1 MLRNYLLITLR
12 NLRRQKL
19 YAAVNAAGLA
29 IGMAGFALIMLF
41 VRHELDYDRFHDGA
55 ERIFRVVVE
64 MRSEGFDGKA
74 PIAPAALAAALREQ
88 VPEVEAVSRV
98 WQPLFVGGVK
108 PVVRVGND
116 VYFDDQFF
124 WADPELFDVL
134 SFEFVHGDPRTALA
148 DPKAIVLSEST
159 AQRYFGDLDPIG
171 RPLNEGENVVRAVV
185 RDFPTNSHL
194 RFDLL
199 AAASGT
205 GVDQYPLQKRWYDH
219 SYPTYLRVKEGADAE
234 RIVEQMNAIVQG
246 QMGEL
251 YRQMNHDVSYGLQP
265 IVDVHLHSD
274 FYANIGSTSGDIV
287 HVYAYSAVAVFL
299 LLLAIINFTNLAT
312 AQSSER
318 VLEVGVRKA
327 VGAYRGQLARQFI
340 GEAII
345 LSFASLGVAL
355 FIMKMVTPWFNEL
368 TGMKLALDLPQNPQ
382 ILLAMSG
389 MTLVTGLCAGFYPA
403 LQMSAFTPVRALK
416 RMIDRSGRSVGLRSI
431 LVVTQFT
438 VSIALLAATLIVGE
452 QLAFMRS
459 KSLGFDKD
467 HLIVFTTRS
476 DAIRRQFEPVR
487 QDLLASP
494 LVTAV
499 GRCSQEPGYVINK
512 SDLKTTGPES
522 ETVQVTMLWVDYDFV
537 DAMGMRVLE
546 GRSFS
551 REHADDPQHDFLVN
565 ESMARLLGR
574 ESAVGV
580 RLGSQADADAA
591 TVVGV
596 VADFHFGS
604 LHQPIEPLVIAM
616 PENAVNG
623 SFSPAYA
630 VLRLAPGDPQQGI
643 EFIRQTLRSHNDPFP
658 FDYHFVDE
666 RLDALYDSEERMGR
680 IFAVF
685 SGLAVFLACLGLF
698 GLTAFTVRQRTRETG
713 IRKVL
718 GATTLSVVV
727 LLSRDFTR
735 LILLA
740 NLIAWPV
747 VFFAA
752 DHWLQG
758 FAYRIDPGVGLFVAG
773 GLVALATAWL
783 TASYHTLRA
792 AQANPVNALRSE

>member
-12 NLRRQKL
+12 NLHRQKL
-19 YAAVNAAGLA
+19 YSTINIAGLA

-41 VRHELDYDRFHDGA
+41 VRHELNYDRFHDGA

-64 MRSEGFDGKA
+64 MRSDSFHGEA
-74 PIAPAALAAALREQ
+74 PIAPSAMADALREQ
-88 VPEVEAVSRV
+88 VPEVEEVSRV
-98 WQPLFVGGVK
+98 WQPLFVGTAK

-116 VYFDDQFF
+116 VYYEDHFF

-134 SFEFVHGDPRTALA
+134 SFEFVYGDRKTALA

-159 AQRYFGDLDPIG
+159 AQRYFGALDPIG
-171 RPLNEGENVVRAVV
+171 QPLNEGEHVVRAVV

-205 GVDQYPLQKRWYDH
+205 GVDEYPTAQRWFDH

-234 RIVEQMNAIVQG
+234 QIIEQMNAIVQG
-246 QMGEL
+246 QMGEI
-251 YRQMNHDVSYGLQP
+251 YKQMNQEVSYELQP

-274 FYANIGSTSGDIV
+274 FYGNIGSTSGDIA
-287 HVYAYSAVAVFL
+287 HVYAYSAIAAFL

-327 VGAYRGQLARQFI
+327 VGAHRGQLARQFL

-345 LSFASLGVAL
+345 LSFVSLGVAL
-355 FIMKMVTPWFNEL
+355 IIMKVVTPWFSEL
-368 TGMKLALDLPQNPQ
+368 TGMRIALNPQ
-382 ILLAMSG
+382 ILLTMAG
-389 MTLVTGLCAGFYPA
+389 MALVTGLCAGFYPA
-403 LQMSAFTPVRALK
+403 LQLSAFMPVRALK
-416 RMIDRSGRSVGLRSI
+416 KLIDRSGRSVGLRSI
-431 LVVTQFT
+431 LVVIQFT
-438 VSIALLAATLIVGE
+438 VSIGLLAATLIIGE
-452 QLAFMRS
+452 QLNFLRS
-459 KSLGFDKD
+459 KSLGFDKE

-476 DAIRRQFEPVR
+476 DAIGRQFEPVR

-512 SDLKTTGPES
+512 SDVKTTGPES
-522 ETVQVTMLWVDYDFV
+522 ETLQVTMLWVDYDFV

-551 REHADDPQHDFLVN
+551 REHADDPQHAFLVN
-565 ESMARLLGR
+565 ESMARLLGQ
-574 ESAVGV
+574 ESAVGIQ
-580 RLGSQADADAA
+580 LGSHGDADAA
-591 TVVGV
+591 TVIGV

-604 LHQPIEPLVIAM
+604 LRQPIEPLLIAM
-616 PENAVNG
+616 PENIVNR
-623 SFSPAYA
+623 SSLTYA
-630 VLRLAPGDPQQGI
+630 VLRLAPGDPHEGI
-643 EFIRQTLRSHNDPFP
+643 EFIHQTLQSHNDPFP

-666 RLDALYDSEERMGR
+666 RLDALYDSEEHMGR

-698 GLTAFTVRQRTRETG
+698 GLTAFTVQQRTKEIG

-718 GATTLSVVV
+718 GATGLSVVV
-727 LLSRDFTR
+727 LLSKEFTR

-740 NLIAWPV
+740 NLIAWPI
-747 VFFAA
+747 VFFTA
-752 DHWLQG
+752 DHWLQD
-758 FAYRIDPGVGLFVAG
+758 FAYRIEPGVGLFIAG
-773 GLVALATAWL
+773 GLVALAIAWL
-783 TASYHTLRA
+783 TASYHTMRA
-792 AQANPVNALRSE
+792 AHANPVDALRSE

>member
-19 YAAVNAAGLA
+19 YSTINAAGLA
-29 IGMAGFALIMLF
+29 IGMAGFALIMIF
-41 VRHELDYDRFHDGA
+41 VRHELDYDRFHEGA

-64 MRSEGFDGKA
+64 MRSDSFDGKA
-74 PIAPAALAAALREQ
+74 PIAPSAMAAALREQ

-98 WQPLFVGGVK
+98 WQPLFWGTPK

-116 VYFDDQFF
+116 VYFEDHFF
-124 WADPELFDVL
+124 WADPEIFDVL
-134 SFEFVHGDPRTALA
+134 SFDFVHGDPKTALS
-148 DPKAIVLSEST
+148 DHHAIVLSEST
-159 AQRYFGDLDPIG
+159 ARRYFGDLDPIG
-171 RPLNEGENVVRAVV
+171 QLLNGGENVVRAVV
-185 RDFPTNSHL
+185 RDLPTNSHL

-205 GVDQYPLQKRWYDH
+205 GVDQHPLQQSWFDH
-219 SYPTYLRVKEGADAE
+219 SYPTYLRAKQGADTE

-251 YRQMNHDVSYGLQP
+251 YKQMNQDVSYELQP

-274 FYANIGSTSGDIV
+274 FYANIGSTSGDMA
-287 HVYAYSAVAVFL
+287 HVYAYGAVAVFL

-312 AQSSER
+312 AQSSGR
-318 VLEVGVRKA
+318 ALEVGVRKA
-327 VGAYRGQLARQFI
+327 VGAHRGQLIRQFL
-340 GEAII
+340 GEAIL

-355 FIMKMVTPWFNEL
+355 IIMTVVTPWFNEL
-368 TGMKLALDLPQNPQ
+368 TGMKLALHLPENPQ
-382 ILLAMSG
+382 ILLAMAG
-389 MTLVTGLCAGFYPA
+389 MALVTGLCAGFYPA
-403 LQMSAFTPVRALK
+403 LQLSAFTPVRALK
-416 RMIDRSGRSVGLRSI
+416 RMIDRSGRSIGLRSI

-438 VSIALLAATLIVGE
+438 VSIGLLAATLVIGQ
-452 QLAFMRS
+452 QLDFLRS
-459 KSLGFDKD
+459 KSLGFDKE
-467 HLIVFTTRS
+467 HLLVFTTRS
-476 DAIRRQFEPVR
+476 DPIRRQFEPVR

-499 GRCSQEPGYVINK
+499 GRCSQEPGYVVNK
-512 SDLKTTGPES
+512 SDVQTTGPVS
-522 ETVQVTMLWVDYDFV
+522 ETLQVTMLWVDYDFV

-551 REHADDPQHDFLVN
+551 REHADDPRHAFLVN
-565 ESMARLLGR
+565 ESMARLLGQ
-574 ESAVGV
+574 ESAVGIQ
-580 RLGSQADADAA
+580 LGSHGDADAA

-604 LHQPIEPLVIAM
+604 LHQPIEPLLIAM
-616 PENAVNG
+616 PENAVNR
-623 SFSPAYA
+623 SSLTYS
-630 VLRLAPGDPQQGI
+630 VLRLAPGDPQEGI
-643 EFIRQTLRSHNDPFP
+643 EFIRQTLQSHNDPFP

-666 RLDALYDSEERMGR
+666 RLDALYDSEEHMGR

-698 GLTAFTVRQRTRETG
+698 GLTAFTVQQRTREIG

-718 GATTLSVVV
+718 GATSLSVVV
-727 LLSRDFTR
+727 LLSKEFTR

-752 DHWLQG
+752 DHWLQD
-758 FAYRIDPGVGLFVAG
+758 FAYRIEPGVGLLVAG

-792 AQANPVNALRSE
+792 AQANPANALRSE

>member
-19 YAAVNAAGLA
+19 YSTVNGAGLA
-29 IGMAGFALIMLF
+29 IGMAGCALIMLF
-41 VRHELDYDRFHDGA
+41 VRHELNYDRFHNGA

-64 MRSEGFDGKA
+64 MRSDSFHGEA
-74 PIAPAALAAALREQ
+74 PIAPSAMAAALREQ

-98 WQPLFVGGVK
+98 WQPLFVGTPK

-116 VYFDDQFF
+116 VYYEENFF
-124 WADPELFDVL
+124 WADSELFDVL
-134 SFEFVHGDPRTALA
+134 SFEFVHGDRKTALA
-148 DPKAIVLSEST
+148 DPKAIVLSERT

-171 RPLNEGENVVRAVV
+171 QPLNEGEHVVRAVV

-205 GVDQYPLQKRWYDH
+205 GVDEYSTVQRWFDH

-234 RIVEQMNAIVQG
+234 RIVDQMNAIVQG
-246 QMGEL
+246 QMGAI
-251 YRQMNHDVSYGLQP
+251 YKQMNQNVSYELQP

-274 FYANIGSTSGDIV
+274 FYGNIGSTSGDMA
-287 HVYAYSAVAVFL
+287 HVYAYSAVAAFL

-312 AQSSER
+312 ARSSER

-327 VGAYRGQLARQFI
+327 VGAHRGQLARQFL

-345 LSFASLGVAL
+345 LSFVSLGVAL
-355 FIMKMVTPWFNEL
+355 IIMKVVTPWFSEL
-368 TGMKLALDLPQNPQ
+368 TGMRIALNPQ
-382 ILLAMSG
+382 ILLTMAG
-389 MTLVTGLCAGFYPA
+389 MALVTGLCAGFYPA
-403 LQMSAFTPVRALK
+403 LQLSAFTSVRAFK
-416 RMIDRSGRSVGLRSI
+416 RMIDRSGRSVGLRST
-431 LVVTQFT
+431 LVVIQFT
-438 VSIALLAATLIVGE
+438 VSIGLLTATLIIGE
-452 QLAFMRS
+452 QLNFLRS
-459 KSLGFDKD
+459 KSLGFDKE

-476 DAIRRQFEPVR
+476 DAIRRQFESVR
-487 QDLLASP
+487 QDFLASP

-512 SDLKTTGPES
+512 SDVKMTVPES
-522 ETVQVTMLWVDYDFV
+522 ETLQVTMLWVDYDFV

-551 REHADDPQHDFLVN
+551 REHTDDPQHAFLVN
-565 ESMARLLGR
+565 ESMARLLGQ
-574 ESAVGV
+574 ESAVGIQ
-580 RLGSQADADAA
+580 LGSHGDADAA
-591 TVVGV
+591 TVIGV

-616 PENAVNG
+616 PENAVNR
-623 SFSPAYA
+623 SSLTYA
-630 VLRLAPGDPQQGI
+630 VLRLAPGDPQEGI
-643 EFIRQTLRSHNDPFP
+643 EFVRQTLRSHNDPFP

-666 RLDALYDSEERMGR
+666 RLDALYDSEEHMGR

-698 GLTAFTVRQRTRETG
+698 GLTAFTVQQRTKEIG

-718 GATTLSVVV
+718 GATGLSVVV
-727 LLSRDFTR
+727 LLSKEFTR

-740 NLIAWPV
+740 NLIAWPI
-747 VFFAA
+747 VFFTA
-752 DHWLQG
+752 DHWLQD
-758 FAYRIDPGVGLFVAG
+758 FAYRIEPGVGLFIAG
-773 GLVALATAWL
+773 GLVALAIAWL
-783 TASYHTLRA
+783 TASYHTMRA
-792 AQANPVNALRSE
+792 AHANPVDALRSE

>member
-1 MLRNYLLITLR
+1 MLRNYFLITLR
-12 NLRRQKL
+12 NLRRHKL
-19 YAAVNAAGLA
+19 YSTVNAAGLA
-29 IGMAGFALIMLF
+29 VGMAGCALIMLF
-41 VRHELDYDRFHDGA
+41 VRHEFGYDRFHDGA

-64 MRSEGFDGKA
+64 MRSDSFKGKA

-88 VPEVEAVSRV
+88 VPEIEAVSRV
-98 WQPLFVGGVK
+98 WQPLSAGGAK
-108 PVVRVGND
+108 QVVRVGND
-116 VYFDDQFF
+116 VYYDEHFF

-134 SFEFVHGDPRTALA
+134 SFEFVRGDPNTALS
-148 DPKAIVLSEST
+148 DPHAVVLSEST

-171 RPLNEGENVVRAVV
+171 QPLNEGEHVVRAVV

-205 GVDQYPLQKRWYDH
+205 GVDQFPLEKRWYDH
-219 SYPTYLRVKEGADAE
+219 SYPTYLRVKESADAE
-234 RIVEQMNAIVQG
+234 PIIEQMNAIVRG

-251 YRQMNHDVSYGLQP
+251 YRQMNHDISYELQP
-265 IVDVHLHSD
+265 IVDVHLHSG
-274 FYANIGSTSGDIV
+274 FYGNIGSTSGDIA
-287 HVYAYSAVAVFL
+287 HVYAFSAVAVFL

-318 VLEVGVRKA
+318 VGEVGVRKA

-345 LSFASLGVAL
+345 LSFVSLGVAL
-355 FIMKMVTPWFNEL
+355 ILMKVVTPWFNEL
-368 TGMKLALDLPQNPQ
+368 TGMNLALPLQENPH
-382 ILLAMSG
+382 ILLAMAG
-389 MTLVTGLCAGFYPA
+389 MALVTGLCAGFYPA
-403 LQMSAFTPVRALK
+403 LQLSAFTPVRALK
-416 RMIDRSGRSVGLRSI
+416 RMIDRSDRSIGLRSI

-438 VSIALLAATLIVGE
+438 VSIGLLAATLIVGE
-452 QLAFMRS
+452 QLDFLRS

-522 ETVQVTMLWVDYDFV
+522 ETLLVTMLWVDYDFI
-537 DAMGMRVLE
+537 DAMGIRVLE

-551 REHADDPQHDFLVN
+551 REHADDPRHALLVN
-565 ESMARLLGR
+565 ESMARLLGQ

-580 RLGSQADADAA
+580 RLGSHGGDDAA
-591 TVVGV
+591 TVVGA

-604 LHQPIEPLVIAM
+604 LHRPIEPLVIAM
-616 PENAVNG
+616 PENKVNR
-623 SFSPAYA
+623 SFLAYA
-630 VLRLAPGDPQQGI
+630 VLRLAPGDPRVGI
-643 EFIRQTLRSHNDPFP
+643 EFVRETLRSHNDPFP

-698 GLTAFTVRQRTRETG
+698 GLTAFTVQQRTREIG

-718 GATTLSVVV
+718 GATSLSVVV
-727 LLSRDFTR
+727 LLSREFTR

-747 VFFAA
+747 VFLAA
-752 DHWLQG
+752 DHWLQD
-758 FAYRIDPGVGLFVAG
+758 FAYRIEPGVGLFVAG

>member
-19 YAAVNAAGLA
+19 YATVNTAGLA
-29 IGMAGFALIMLF
+29 IGMAGFALILFF
-41 VRHELDYDRFHDGA
+41 VRHEFGYDRFHHGA

-64 MRSEGFDGKA
+64 MRSESFDGKA

-116 VYFDDQFF
+116 VYFDDRFF

-148 DPKAIVLSEST
+148 DPKAVVLSEST
-159 AQRYFGDLDPIG
+159 AERYFGDLDPIG
-171 RPLNEGENVVRAVV
+171 RPLNEGEHVVRAVV

-205 GVDQYPLQKRWYDH
+205 GVDQFPLEKRWYDH
-219 SYPTYLRVKEGADAE
+219 SYPTYLRVRMGADGE

-274 FYANIGSTSGDIV
+274 FYANIGSTSGDIA
-287 HVYAYSAVAVFL
+287 HIYAYSAVAVFL

-327 VGAYRGQLARQFI
+327 VGAYRGQLVRQFI

-368 TGMKLALDLPQNPQ
+368 TGMKLALNLPENPQ

-389 MTLVTGLCAGFYPA
+389 MALVTGLCAGFYPA

-438 VSIALLAATLIVGE
+438 VSIGLLAATLIVGE
-452 QLAFMRS
+452 QLAFLRS

-512 SDLKTTGPES
+512 SDLKTTGPDS
-522 ETVQVTMLWVDYDFV
+522 ETLQVTMLWVDYDFV

-551 REHADDPQHDFLVN
+551 RDHADDPKHALLAN
-565 ESMARLLGR
+565 ESMARLLGP
-574 ESAVGV
+574 ESAVGA
-580 RLGSQADADAA
+580 RLESQGDAGAA

-630 VLRLAPGDPQQGI
+630 VLRLAPGNPRQGI
-643 EFIRQTLRSHNDPFP
+643 EFIRKTLRSHNDPFP

-666 RLDALYDSEERMGR
+666 RLDALYDSEERLGR

-698 GLTAFTVRQRTRETG
+698 GLTAFTVQKRTREIG

-718 GATTLSVVV
+718 GATSLSVVV

-740 NLIAWPV
+740 NLIAWPI

-752 DHWLQG
+752 DRWLQG
-758 FAYRIDPGVGLFVAG
+758 FAYRIDPGLGLFVAG

>member
-19 YAAVNAAGLA
+19 YSTVNVAGLA

-41 VRHELDYDRFHDGA
+41 VRHELNYDQFHDGA

-64 MRSEGFDGKA
+64 MRSDSFHGEA
-74 PIAPAALAAALREQ
+74 PVAPPAMANALRKQ
-88 VPEVEAVSRV
+88 VPEVEEVSRV
-98 WQPLFVGGVK
+98 WQPLFVGVAK

-116 VYFDDQFF
+116 VYFEENFF

-134 SFEFVHGDPRTALA
+134 SFEFVHGDRKTALT
-148 DPKAIVLSEST
+148 DPKAIVLSERT

-171 RPLNEGENVVRAVV
+171 QPLNEGEHVVRAVV

-205 GVDQYPLQKRWYDH
+205 DVDEYPPVKRWFDH

-246 QMGEL
+246 QMGEI
-251 YRQMNHDVSYGLQP
+251 YEQMNQDISYELQP

-274 FYANIGSTSGDIV
+274 FYGNIGSTSGDMV
-287 HVYAYSAVAVFL
+287 HVYAYSAVAAFL

-318 VLEVGVRKA
+318 TLEVGVRKA
-327 VGAYRGQLARQFI
+327 VGAHRGQLARQFL

-345 LSFASLGVAL
+345 LSVASLGVAL
-355 FIMKMVTPWFNEL
+355 IIMAVAAPWFSEL
-368 TGMKLALDLPQNPQ
+368 TGMRIALNPQ
-382 ILLAMSG
+382 ILLTMAG
-389 MTLVTGLCAGFYPA
+389 MALVTGLCAGFYPA
-403 LQMSAFTPVRALK
+403 LQLSAFTPVRAFK
-416 RMIDRSGRSVGLRSI
+416 RMINRSGRSVGLRSI

-438 VSIALLAATLIVGE
+438 VSIGLLTATLIIGE
-452 QLAFMRS
+452 QLNFLRS
-459 KSLGFDKD
+459 KSLGFDKE

-476 DAIRRQFEPVR
+476 DAIQRQFEPVR

-494 LVTAV
+494 LVTAI

-512 SDLKTTGPES
+512 SDIQTTGPES
-522 ETVQVTMLWVDYDFV
+522 ETLQVTMLWVDYDFV
-537 DAMGMRVLE
+537 DAMGMRVLK

-551 REHADDPQHDFLVN
+551 REHTDDPQHAFLVN
-565 ESMARLLGR
+565 ETMARQLGQ
-574 ESAVGV
+574 ESAVGIQ
-580 RLGSQADADAA
+580 LGGPGDDNTA

-604 LHQPIEPLVIAM
+604 LHRPIEPLLLAM

-623 SFSPAYA
+623 NDSPSYA
-630 VLRLAPGDPQQGI
+630 VLRLAPGDPQEGI
-643 EFIRQTLRSHNDPFP
+643 EFVRQTLRSHNDPFP

-666 RLDALYDSEERMGR
+666 RLDALYDSEEHMGR

-685 SGLAVFLACLGLF
+685 SGLSVFLACLGLF
-698 GLTAFTVRQRTRETG
+698 GLTAFTVQQRTKEIG

-718 GATTLSVVV
+718 GANSLSVVL
-727 LLSRDFTR
+727 LLSKEFTR

-740 NLIAWPV
+740 NLIAWPI
-747 VFFAA
+747 VFFTA
-752 DHWLQG
+752 DHWLQD
-758 FAYRIDPGVGLFVAG
+758 FAYRIEPGVGLFIAG
-773 GLVALATAWL
+773 GLVALAIAWL
-783 TASYHTLRA
+783 AASYHTMRA
-792 AQANPVNALRSE
+792 AHANPVDALRSE

>member
-19 YAAVNAAGLA
+19 YSTVNVAGLA

-41 VRHELDYDRFHDGA
+41 VRHELNYDRFHHGVD
-55 ERIFRVVVE
+55 RIFRVVVE
-64 MRSEGFDGKA
+64 MRSDSFHGRM
-74 PIAPAALAAALREQ
+74 PIAPSAMSDALREQ

-98 WQPLFVGGVK
+98 WQPQFVGMAK

-116 VYFDDQFF
+116 VYYEDHFF
-124 WADPELFDVL
+124 WADPELFEVL
-134 SFEFVHGDPRTALA
+134 SFEFVHGDRKTALA

-171 RPLNEGENVVRAVV
+171 QPLNGGEHVVRAVV

-199 AAASGT
+199 AAVSGT
-205 GVDQYPLQKRWYDH
+205 GVDEYPIVQRWLNH
-219 SYPTYLRVKEGADAE
+219 SYLTYLRVKEGAEAE
-234 RIVEQMNAIVQG
+234 RIVEQINAIVQD
-246 QMGEL
+246 QMGEI
-251 YRQMNHDVSYGLQP
+251 YKQMNQDISYELQP
-265 IVDVHLHSD
+265 IVDVHLRSD
-274 FYANIGSTSGDIV
+274 FYSNIGSTSGDMA
-287 HVYAYSAVAVFL
+287 HVYAYSAVAMFL

-318 VLEVGVRKA
+318 TVEVGVRKA
-327 VGAYRGQLARQFI
+327 VGAHRSQLARQFL

-345 LSFASLGVAL
+345 LSFASMGVAL
-355 FIMKMVTPWFNEL
+355 IIMAVAAPWFSEL
-368 TGMKLALDLPQNPQ
+368 TGMRIALNPR
-382 ILLAMSG
+382 ILLTMAG
-389 MTLVTGLCAGFYPA
+389 VALVTGLCAGFYPA
-403 LQMSAFTPVRALK
+403 LQLSAFTPARALK
-416 RMIDRSGRSVGLRSI
+416 EMIDRSGRSFGLRSI
-431 LVVTQFT
+431 LVVIQFT
-438 VSIALLAATLIVGE
+438 VSIGLLAATLIIGE
-452 QLAFMRS
+452 QLDFLRS
-459 KSLGFDKD
+459 KSLGFDKE

-499 GRCSQEPGYVINK
+499 GRCSQEPGYVENM
-512 SDLKTTGPES
+512 SDIQTTGPEA
-522 ETVQVTMLWVDYDFV
+522 ETLEVTMLWVDYDFV
-537 DAMGMRVLE
+537 DVMGMRVLE

-551 REHADDPQHDFLVN
+551 REYADDPQHAFLVN
-565 ESMARLLGR
+565 ETMARQLGQ
-574 ESAVGV
+574 ESAVGIQ
-580 RLGSQADADAA
+580 LGGPGDDNTA

-604 LHQPIEPLVIAM
+604 LHRPIEPLLLAM
-616 PENAVNG
+616 PENAVNRND
-623 SFSPAYA
+623 SPTHA
-630 VLRLAPGDPQQGI
+630 VLRLAPGDPQEGI
-643 EFIRQTLRSHNDPFP
+643 EFIRQTLQSHNDPFP

-666 RLDALYDSEERMGR
+666 RLDALYDSEEHMGR
-680 IFAVF
+680 IFAIF

-698 GLTAFTVRQRTRETG
+698 GLTAFTVQQRTKEIG

-718 GATTLSVVV
+718 GANSLSVVV
-727 LLSRDFTR
+727 LLSKEFTR

-740 NLIAWPV
+740 NLIAWPI
-747 VFFAA
+747 VFFTA
-752 DHWLQG
+752 DHWLQD
-758 FAYRIDPGVGLFVAG
+758 FAYRIEPGVGLFIAG

-783 TASYHTLRA
+783 TASYHTMRA
-792 AQANPVNALRSE
+792 AHANPVDALRSE